1 MGQIRDFVYLDIS
14 RLYSMYSQVFEKL
27 TESVIEERAND
38 HWQQQTKCSC
48 QCRFENE

>member
-27 TESVIEERAND
+27 TESVIEERANKVFLPV
-38 HWQQQTKCSC
+38 QIRK
-48 QCRFENE
+48 RMKLLV